1 MDVRRNFKLEFDETT
16 YGEMRGGHFAQLLQ
30 RPNIARKVAE
40 AFATAPDLM
49 DPVACYD
56 SFPVAEFRHER
67 VRLEN
72 GVSLGGGPLVSVV
85 GGAESFIVAVCTVGD
100 DVRRQMKAWQKE
112 GRRFEAMV
120 LDELAS
126 WAVDQ
131 IRMQLFADLSDD
143 FKGRGWRTSA
153 VLSPGESS
161 WSVKDQKKIFQLLDA
176 SAIGVSLSDGYV
188 MSPLKSLT
196 LVFGAGP
203 RPLGVEDAS
212 NCDFCSLKEQCRYRE
227 MRPALH

>member
-1 MDVRRNFKLEFDETT
+1 MDVRHNFKLEFDEAT
-16 YGEMRGGHFAQLLQ
+16 YGEMQGGHFAQLLQ
-30 RPNIARKVAE
+30 RPNIARKVSE
-40 AFATAPDLM
+40 VFAIAPEVM
-49 DPVACYD
+49 APAACYD

-72 GVSLGGGPLVSVV
+72 GVRLGGGPLVSVV
-85 GGAESFIVAVCTVGD
+85 GGAESLLVAVCTVGEG
-100 DVRRQMKAWQKE
+100 VRRRMKALQEE

-131 IRMQLFADLSDD
+131 IRMQLFEDLSND
-143 FKGRGWRTSA
+143 FKARGWRASA

-176 SAIGVSLSDGYV
+176 SAIGVTLSDGYV

-212 NCDFCSLKEQCRYRE
+212 NCDFCSLKERCRYRE